1 MPAETRLFLCLKDNY
16 GVLLHDSESGATAS
30 IDAPEAAPI
39 EAALKATGWKLTDIL
54 VTHHHADHTGGIV
67 ALKEKY
73 KCRVVAPA
81 AEADTIPAVDQTVR
95 EGDKVTV
102 GKLTGS
108 VIETP
113 GHTNGHIAYWF
124 HADKLAFVGDTL
136 FSIGC
141 GRVIEGT
148 PGMMWRSLVK
158 LRDLPN
164 DTEIYCGHEYTAA
177 NIRFART
184 IEPDN
189 PVLAAREAQVKQQ
202 IAARRADHSGHHRR
216 RETGQ
221 SVPARRSAGGR
232 RRHRHGRQGGS
243 AGVRG
248 DQGAEEQVLTVRMP
262 TAADIIRALD
272 LKPHPEGGHYRE
284 TFRDPRVID
293 GRAASTSIY
302 FLLKRGER
310 SHWHRIDAVEI
321 WHYYAGAPLKLEVV
335 DGAKEEI
342 VRLGADIHA
351 GEVPQFTVPARA
363 WQAAESFGDW
373 TLVGCTVA
381 PGFSFDGFE
390 LAPKDWKPN
399 DKTR

>member
-54 VTHHHADHTGGIV
+54 VTHHHADHTGGIT
-67 ALKEKY
+67 ALKDKY

-81 AEADTIPAVDQTVR
+81 AEAETVPAVDQTVR

-124 HADKLAFVGDTL
+124 QADKLAFVGDTL

-148 PGMMWRSLVK
+148 PEMMWASLKK

-189 PVLAAREAQVKQQ
+189 PVLAAREAQVSRLLAEGEPTIPVTIGDEKL
-202 IAARRADHSGHHRR
+202 ANPFLRADLPELAGNMTMDG
-216 RETGQ
+216 E
-221 SVPARRSAGGR
+221 PAAKIF
-232 RRHRHGRQGGS
+232 
-243 AGVRG
+243 
-248 DQGAEEQVLTVRMP
+248 AE
-262 TAADIIRALD
+262 IRAR
-272 LKPHPEGGHYRE
+272 KNK
-284 TFRDPRVID
+284 F
-293 GRAASTSIY
+293 
-302 FLLKRGER
+302 
-310 SHWHRIDAVEI
+310 
-321 WHYYAGAPLKLEVV
+321 
-335 DGAKEEI
+335 
-342 VRLGADIHA
+342 
-351 GEVPQFTVPARA
+351 
-363 WQAAESFGDW
+363 
-373 TLVGCTVA
+373 
-381 PGFSFDGFE
+381 
-390 LAPKDWKPN
+390 
-399 DKTR
+399 